1 MKSALVVLL
10 IITSL
15 TTYVRPQE
23 SALDGMVGLL
33 RGIEDSQVQ
42 ASLLK
47 GMLSGLSGQREV
59 PMPKGWA
66 ELKLKLEETG
76 DMEVVNLVSQLSQ
89 IFGDASASK
98 EALALLRDINATT
111 KARRVALK
119 SLLTQRHPEVPSML
133 ESLLDGPLQLE
144 AIRAY
149 ATFDFKEAPSI
160 LLKRYAEFGANAR
173 RATVETLA
181 ARKAYARKLLNA
193 LNRGSLSKSDIPA
206 YVARGLKMLLGTEFE
221 KVYGEVRKVSADKSE
236 LISQYKKKLMS
247 PEMAMADPSKG
258 RVVYNQVCAACHV
271 MYGEGGKIGPELT
284 GSNRADPDYILLNML
299 DPSYDVP
306 EGYRLVTVTAKDGR
320 VYAGNVK
327 EEDGTR
333 LVLNMVG
340 QTSVIAKSD
349 ILSRTVSDI
358 SLMPEG
364 LLLTLSDSQ
373 FLDLIQ
379 YLRTEQQVEL
389 PK

>member
-247 PEMAMADPSKG
+247 P
-258 RVVYNQVCAACHV
+258 
-271 MYGEGGKIGPELT
+271 
-284 GSNRADPDYILLNML
+284 
-299 DPSYDVP
+299 
-306 EGYRLVTVTAKDGR
+306 
-320 VYAGNVK
+320 
-327 EEDGTR
+327 
-333 LVLNMVG
+333 
-340 QTSVIAKSD
+340 
-349 ILSRTVSDI
+349 
-358 SLMPEG
+358 
-364 LLLTLSDSQ
+364 
-373 FLDLIQ
+373 
-379 YLRTEQQVEL
+379 
-389 PK
+389 